1 MTRRFMTRMRL
12 AAITLLVVP
21 ALAFAANGA
30 TASGRADS
38 GPQARTPTDPASVS
52 SAQQAGAGPV
62 DIKDLLGTVRLAGAA
77 WSPDGKQIV
86 YTGNASGRFNVWLM
100 HADGSGAHQLAQ
112 SDDAQFGPIW
122 VKDGSGIIFEQD
134 HGGNEMYDLYFVA
147 ASGGA
152 PENLTNTAQT
162 NETDPHFSPDG
173 KLIAFQTKEKK
184 EPSTNLAIMEWSTRK
199 VRQLTHE
206 QNPKLSW
213 RMVAW
218 SPDQRFLYA
227 DRGDLHE
234 DSSIYQVNV
243 DTGESVELTPH
254 QGRVLNSASDISPDG
269 KTLLIGSNE
278 KGGFDNVALLD
289 IASRKKTWITD
300 TQWEASPGSF
310 SPSGDR
316 LTYSLNADGRTSI
329 QFVDAKT
336 LKPIST
342 NIPEGLNFE
351 VGDPSPFSSA
361 GNFLFSHQDSTH
373 APNLYVLTGSG
384 AAPQQ
389 ITHVESASLRAAVLP
404 QSQIVHYR
412 SFDGKIISAFLSM
425 PFNLKRDG
433 TNPLIVLP
441 HGGPTGQTVD
451 SFSPRIIALV
461 SRGYIVIA
469 PNVRG
474 STGYGAEFERANYQ
488 DLGGGDLQDEVYAVK
503 FMKETGYVDT
513 KKIGITGGSY
523 GGFMTLM
530 AIGKAPNVW
539 AAAVE
544 EYGIIDWY
552 TMLKHSDPYL
562 QEYEKSLLGDPE
574 KDRDKYEAASPIK
587 YLRNERA
594 PLLVLQGENDIRVPR
609 EEAAQ
614 VVDILKKEGRTV
626 DVVYYPQEGHGFI
639 KREDQIDEITR
650 MIDWFDKYLK
660 APAA

>member
-1 MTRRFMTRMRL
+1 MTRRFMTRMRF

-21 ALAFAANGA
+21 TLALAASGGA
-30 TASGRADS
+30 ASGRADS
-38 GPQARTPTDPASVS
+38 GPQARTPTDPTSVV
-52 SAQQAGAGPV
+52 SAKQAGAGPV

-100 HADGSGAHQLAQ
+100 HSDGSGAHQLAQ

-147 ASGGA
+147 ASGSA

-162 NETDPHFSPDG
+162 NETNPHFSPDG

-184 EPSTNLAIMEWSTRK
+184 EPSTNLAIMDWSTRK

-218 SPDQRFLYA
+218 SPDQHFLYA

-243 DTGESVELTPH
+243 ETGLAIELTSH
-254 QGRVLNSASDISPDG
+254 LGRALISASDISPDG
-269 KTLLIGSNE
+269 RTLLIGSNE

-289 IASRKKTWITD
+289 IGSRKKKWITD

-310 SPSGDR
+310 APGGGR

-342 NIPEGLNFE
+342 KIPEGLNFE
-351 VGDPSPFSSA
+351 VGDPSPFSST

-373 APNLYVLTGSG
+373 APNLYVLAGSG
-384 AAPQQ
+384 AAPEQ

-474 STGYGAEFERANYQ
+474 STGYGAKFERANYQ

-503 FMKETGYVDT
+503 FMKETGYVDA

-530 AIGKAPNVW
+530 AIGKAPDVW